1 MKKNEIRLTKGQQ
14 QFADYVLERLRH
26 EEACKQAMVEVNR
39 IMGQFDEIHPPL
51 RPGSISGCR
60 LERLDGNNLPLPK
73 YATKCSA
80 GIDFAACLTRQ
91 CFEVK
96 QELSQKFLGPS
107 DRVSKI
113 PFKCF
118 NEHNYSRAIANI
130 RQYNTE
136 QNSYSSSI
144 VQGVSRFSENPK
156 GHWCVGSEATN
167 DHSATDISLI
177 IKPGETILVPLGWT
191 CDFNIYYT
199 DGTIK
204 TTNSV
209 MKLYVRSSIGLRGLS
224 LANGTGIIDSD
235 YRGELMACI
244 FNHSGNEVIIEHGER
259 IVQGIIQE
267 YSELSI
273 YEVSGLTQTERGE
286 GGFGSTGKEAA
297 K

>member
-1 MKKNEIRLTKGQQ
+1 MSKPSIRLTKGQQ
-14 QFADYVLERLRH
+14 QFADYMLERLRH
-26 EEACKQAMVEVNR
+26 EEACKRAMAKVTETSCR
-39 IMGQFDEIHPPL
+39 
-51 RPGSISGCR
+51 ISGCR

-73 YATKCSA
+73 YATKYSA

-96 QELSQKFLGPS
+96 QELSQKFIGGVFAGPS

-118 NEHNYSRAIANI
+118 NKLRNSTTIANN
-130 RQYNTE
+130 RLYN
-136 QNSYSSSI
+136 SS
-144 VQGVSRFSENPK
+144 ETP
-156 GHWCVGSEATN
+156 TN
-167 DHSATDISLI
+167 DNSVTDISLI
-177 IKPGETILVPLGWT
+177 IRPGETILVPLGWT
-191 CDFNIYYT
+191 CDFNTYYT
-199 DGTIK
+199 NGTINNSIK
-204 TTNSV
+204 NSV

-286 GGFGSTGKEAA
+286 GGFGSTGVSNPVNGDGSK
-297 K
+297 KRKLD

>member
-1 MKKNEIRLTKGQQ
+1 MTVDVRLTKGQQ
-14 QFADYVLERLRH
+14 QLADYVFERLWH
-26 EEACKQAMVEVNR
+26 EEACKRAMAKVNR
-39 IMGQFDEIHPPL
+39 TMQL
-51 RPGSISGCR
+51 QPGSISGCR

-96 QELSQKFLGPS
+96 QELSQKFIGPS

-113 PFKCF
+113 PFKCL
-118 NEHNYSRAIANI
+118 NKHYGSAITNNRLYNSSDMAHVGTAKARAVGTA
-130 RQYNTE
+130 R
-136 QNSYSSSI
+136 S
-144 VQGVSRFSENPK
+144 VPQGISRFIETPTDDNS
-156 GHWCVGSEATN
+156 V
-167 DHSATDISLI
+167 TDISLI
-177 IKPGETILVPLGWT
+177 IRPGETILVPLGWA
-191 CDFNIYYT
+191 CDFNTYYS
-199 DGTIK
+199 DGVINPTIK
-204 TTNSV
+204 SKV

-273 YEVSGLTQTERGE
+273 YEVKDLLKTERGE

>member
-1 MKKNEIRLTKGQQ
+1 MIRLTKGKQ

-26 EEACKQAMVEVNR
+26 EEACKQAMMEVNR
-39 IMGQFDEIHPPL
+39 IMGQFDENHPPL
-51 RPGSISGCR
+51 LSGSISGCR

-73 YATKCSA
+73 YATKYSA

-96 QELSQKFLGPS
+96 QELSQKFIGGVFAGPFFAGPS

-118 NEHNYSRAIANI
+118 NKLRNSTTIANN
-130 RQYNTE
+130 RLYN
-136 QNSYSSSI
+136 SS
-144 VQGVSRFSENPK
+144 ETP
-156 GHWCVGSEATN
+156 TN
-167 DHSATDISLI
+167 DNSITDISLI
-177 IKPGETILVPLGWT
+177 IRPGETILVPLGWT
-191 CDFNIYYT
+191 CDFNTYYANGT
-199 DGTIK
+199 MCHRYPLNNTIK
-204 TTNSV
+204 NSV

-235 YRGELMACI
+235 YRGELMACV

-267 YSELSI
+267 YSKLSI
-273 YEVSGLTQTERGE
+273 YEVSGLTQTDRGE